1 MRVYEAIGET
11 LKKLGVEATFG
22 LMGDGNL
29 RFMTHLAHELGMP
42 YYAARHE
49 GGAVAMADGYSRV
62 TGRVGVCSVTQGP
75 GVTNT
80 LTALTEAR
88 KANTPMLLLAGD
100 TAARILRHNQDV
112 DQSAI
117 FKSVGVAVARVRSP
131 ETLTIDLSRAFN
143 QALAVQQPIA
153 ISIPTD
159 MQGLECDADGLA
171 AVKVQASMPSCP
183 AAEEIRR
190 AVEFIADSKRPAI
203 IAGRGAVRSN
213 AREALENLA
222 ERIGAL
228 LATTGQAKGLFA
240 GNPFY
245 VGSSG
250 GFAWELGERMLAQA
264 DLILAFGASLNYWT
278 TRNREMFSPSVRIL
292 HCDRNSAAIGAL
304 TSADFG
310 LLGDAAATAN
320 ALAEE
325 LARRGFSA
333 AGFRTPESR
342 REIDSFR
349 LDNFQDQSDGR
360 TIDPRTL
367 MLKLDA
373 MLPRNRT
380 VVIDSGHCM
389 GWPIIYL
396 SAPDA
401 AGFVFSNDFMA
412 VGLGLGTAFGA
423 AIARPDRLT
432 ICTPGDGGLMMSLGE
447 LETFVRYKIPALV
460 VVLNDAS
467 YGAEVHL
474 LKNVGLPG
482 DGAFFR
488 DNDFAAI
495 ATAMGVEGVTVRE
508 VGDLEGLR
516 PWLNE
521 RRGPMVVDCKLDA
534 QLRGDWFNKVSP
546 RAAGISACAASD
558 RFWLEE
564 SIEARSWSLKP
575 FQS

>member
-11 LKKLGVEATFG
+11 LKKLEVQATFG

-29 RFMTHLAHELGMP
+29 RFMTHLAEEIGIP

-49 GGAVAMADGYSRV
+49 GGAVAMADGYARV
-62 TGRVGVCSVTQGP
+62 TGHVGVCSVTQGP

-80 LTALTEAR
+80 VTALTEAR
-88 KANTPMLLLAGD
+88 KASTPMLLLAGD
-100 TAARILRHNQDV
+100 TAARILRHNQDI
-112 DQSAI
+112 DQTAI
-117 FKSVGVAVARVRSP
+117 FKSIGVTVARVRAP
-131 ETLTIDLSRAFN
+131 DTLMIDLSRAYN
-143 QALAVQQPIA
+143 QALASQQPIA

-159 MQGLECDADGLA
+159 MQDLPCEADGLQ
-171 AVKVQASMPSCP
+171 AVSVQVSAPCRPAPS
-183 AAEEIRR
+183 EIRR
-190 AVEFIADSKRPAI
+190 AVDLIATSKRPAI

-213 AREALENLA
+213 GREPLEHLG
-222 ERIGAL
+222 EQIGAL
-228 LATTGQAKGLFA
+228 LATTAQAKGLFA

-250 GFAWELGERMLAQA
+250 GFAWELGERLLSQA

-278 TRNREMFSPSVRIL
+278 TRNRELFAPSARIL

-310 LLGDAAATAN
+310 LVGDVAATAE
-320 ALAEE
+320 ALSDE
-325 LARRGFSA
+325 LAQRGFSG
-333 AGFRTPESR
+333 AGFRTPEIR

-349 LDNFQDQSDGR
+349 LDNFQDQSNGR

-367 MLKLDA
+367 MLKLNS

-380 VVIDSGHCM
+380 VVIDSGHSM

-423 AIARPDRLT
+423 AIAQPDRLT
-432 ICTPGDGGLMMSLGE
+432 VCTPGDGGLMMSLGE

-460 VVLNDAS
+460 IVINDAS

-474 LKNVGLPG
+474 LKNIGLPN
-482 DGAFFR
+482 DRAFFR

-495 ATAMGVEGVTVRE
+495 ASSMGAEGITVRD
-508 VGDLEGLR
+508 VSDLEALR
-516 PWLNE
+516 TWLDE
-521 RRGPMVVDCKLDA
+521 RHGPMVVDCKVDP
-534 QLRGDWFNKVSP
+534 QLRGDWFSKVFAP
-546 RAAGISACAASD
+546 DGWYQRMCGH
-558 RFWLEE
+558 
-564 SIEARSWSLKP
+564 
-575 FQS
+575 